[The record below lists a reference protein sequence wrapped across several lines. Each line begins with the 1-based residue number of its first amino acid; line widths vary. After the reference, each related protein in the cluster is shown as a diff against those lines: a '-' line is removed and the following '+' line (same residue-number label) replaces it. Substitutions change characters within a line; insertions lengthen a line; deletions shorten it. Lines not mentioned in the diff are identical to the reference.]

1 MKAIFEMDN
10 RDLNTTELTV
20 YRDGKITAV
29 VEVDPFELVRNAID
43 NLPEDI
49 SVSVIVLWEDF
60 LKRMK
65 EYTDQEYPYDEDP
78 TGRGD

>member
-29 VEVDPFELVRNAID
+29 VEVDPFELTENAID
-43 NLPEDI
+43 NLPDDI
-49 SVSVIVLWEDF
+49 QVSVRVLWDQFIE
-60 LKRMK
+60 RMK
-65 EYTDQEYPYDEDP
+65 AYTEAPYDEDP
-78 TGRGD
+78 SGRGE

>member
-1 MKAIFEMDN
+1 MQSIFEMNN

-29 VEVDPFELVRNAID
+29 VEVDPFELTENAID
-43 NLPEDI
+43 NLPDDI
-49 SVSVIVLWEDF
+49 QVSVRVLWDQFIE
-60 LKRMK
+60 RMK
-65 EYTDQEYPYDEDP
+65 SYTDVPFDEDP